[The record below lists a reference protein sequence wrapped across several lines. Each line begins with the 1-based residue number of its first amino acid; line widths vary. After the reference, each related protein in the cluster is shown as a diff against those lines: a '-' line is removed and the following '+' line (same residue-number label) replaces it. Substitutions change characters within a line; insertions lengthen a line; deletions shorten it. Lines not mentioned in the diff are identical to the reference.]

1 MITPRTAAL
10 IRIIVDEYVS
20 TGLPVASKQLVE
32 KYDLHLSSA
41 TVRNIM
47 AELVEMGFLG
57 QPHTS
62 AGRIPLAAA
71 YRYYVESL
79 VEDEVLQDEIMER
92 IIRERETQ
100 AEEDYFREIVRRLA
114 FFTSEAALL
123 IFPGKV
129 YFSGIAN
136 LLQYPEFSDSVKAR
150 KVIRL
155 LEEPELLEHIISQ
168 VPPREQVVFVI
179 GDENAFDDMHECS
192 LALTQFQT
200 PSQQGTLGVMGP
212 MRMNYSRAFGILDHI
227 SHFSRY

>member
-1 MITPRTAAL
+1 MITPRISAL

-32 KYDLHLSSA
+32 KYDLQISSA
-41 TVRNIM
+41 TIRNLM

-79 VEDEVLQDEIMER
+79 LEEEDLQDETMEQLM
-92 IIRERETQ
+92 REREAQ
-100 AEEDYFREIVRRLA
+100 AEEDYFRQIVRRLA

-123 IFPGKV
+123 VFPGKI
-129 YFSGIAN
+129 YFSGISN
-136 LLQYPEFSDSVKAR
+136 LLQYPEFADSVKAR

-155 LEEPELLEHIISQ
+155 LEEPALLENIIDQ
-168 VPPREQVVFVI
+168 VPPREHVVFVI
-179 GDENAFDDMHECS
+179 GDENTLDDMHDCS
-192 LALTQFQT
+192 LALTQFHT
-200 PSQQGTLGVMGP
+200 PSQRGTLGVMGP
-212 MRMNYSRAFGILDHI
+212 MRMNYSRAFSILDHI
-227 SHFSRY
+227 SHFSR